1 MNSVPSFD
9 VSPMPGASGRSY
21 IVPLLP
27 GEALPAIPAGG
38 FDSEAEVAGL
48 PGARRTDALEAV
60 PGSSSGVYA
69 FYRRT
74 TQSYLD
80 RIPIPWITAK
90 LGSSE
95 RAGACNFRERSLSQ
109 VQPLLSS
116 LERVPARSRRLD
128 NADRPAKLDQ
138 DVGLSGTGCVA
149 RKSVRNRRV

>member
-1 MNSVPSFD
+1 MCHQCPVPQAGVISFRCYQ
-9 VSPMPGASGRSY
+9 ARLCRRSRR
-21 IVPLLP
+21 VDL
-27 GEALPAIPAGG
+27 IPKRKWQVCQ
-38 FDSEAEVAGL
+38 EHAGL
-48 PGARRTDALEAV
+48 THWRRYVVRHLASTRSDN
-60 PGSSSGVYA
+60 
-69 FYRRT
+69 RRT

-80 RIPIPWITAK
+80 RIPIPWITVK

-149 RKSVRNRRV
+149 RKSVRNRRA